1 MGFFIR
7 RRKSFGPFALNLS
20 TKGVGIS
27 TGVKGARISVGPN
40 GTFVHLGRKGFYYRK
55 KVGRFSES
63 NQQKIKHQISKK
75 QELRSRIESADI
87 KSFQN
92 SSSDSLLKEIN
103 EKNSLVKYSTT
114 SLIVSIIV
122 FFIFLVAGS
131 PGWINFILIIISVIL
146 YSFLFKKDI
155 ERKTVTVVY
164 KLDKE
169 IKEPFNKLNKGFVK
183 FDKSEKI
190 WRIETQQGT
199 DDWKR
204 NSGASNLINR
214 NEIQIWNELP
224 KFFDSNIIPYGF
236 KINNQEYYF
245 FPDRI
250 LIYQGKEVGMAA
262 YSELQIYTSITKF
275 IEDQGVPSDT
285 EVIGHNWKYINKN
298 GGPDRRFNNNYQIP
312 VVLYSEI
319 DLQTK
324 SGINIKLQVS
334 NKNACNNLLQSFEKI
349 RKIKINKK

>member
-1 MGFFIR
+1 MGFLIR
-7 RRKSFGPFALNLS
+7 RRQSFGPFALNLS

-27 TGVKGARISVGPN
+27 TGVKGARLSVGPN

-55 KVGRFSES
+55 KIGGFSEPH
-63 NQQKIKHQISKK
+63 QQKINHQVSKK
-75 QELRSRIESADI
+75 QEVKSRIESADI
-87 KSFQN
+87 KNFQN
-92 SSSDSLLKEIN
+92 SSPDSLLKEIN
-103 EKNSLVKYSTT
+103 EKNSLVKYSTI
-114 SLIVSIIV
+114 SLIVSIII
-122 FFIFLVAGS
+122 FFIFLGAGS
-131 PGWINFILIIISVIL
+131 PGWLNFILMILSVAL
-146 YSFLFKKDI
+146 YSFLFKKDT

-169 IKEPFNKLNKGFVK
+169 IKEPFNKLNKEFIK

-204 NSGASNLINR
+204 NSGASNLVNR
-214 NEIQIWNELP
+214 DEIQIMNELP

-236 KINNQEYYF
+236 KIDSQEYYF

-250 LIYQGKEVGMAA
+250 LIYQGKEVGMAT

-275 IEDQGVPSDT
+275 IEDQEVPSDT
-285 EVIGHNWKYINKN
+285 EVIGHNWKYMNKN

-324 SGINIKLQVS
+324 SGINLKFQTS
-334 NKNACNNLLQSFEKI
+334 NKNACENLLQSFEGI
-349 RKIKINKK
+349 RKIKAKK